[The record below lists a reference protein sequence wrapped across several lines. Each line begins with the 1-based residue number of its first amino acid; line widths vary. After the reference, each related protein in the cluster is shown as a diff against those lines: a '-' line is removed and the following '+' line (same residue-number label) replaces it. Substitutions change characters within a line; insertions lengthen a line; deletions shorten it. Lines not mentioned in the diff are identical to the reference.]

1 MWALCVRAINLV
13 LPVVVLC
20 SGITCSVIEQFSKG
34 SRKLNLE
41 ILTTN
46 VLFYLS
52 AVPSHSIL
60 FFSGTCGCGFSV
72 VPIFPKPVSRPDG
85 CLRELTS
92 WNKA

>member
-60 FFSGTCGCGFSV
+60 FFQVLVVVGFQLFLFS
-72 VPIFPKPVSRPDG
+72 PS
-85 CLRELTS
+85 L
-92 WNKA
+92 